1 MENILVL
8 SDIHVRASYARD
20 VVESHPECKTVIFLG
35 DGARHI
41 AALESVAPDK
51 TFFAVMGNCDTF
63 LDGVPER
70 EAVLDICGHR
80 IFICHGHTRMV
91 KYGLGGLLAAAKEK
105 KCDIALYG
113 HTHIAREEYDS
124 ESKIHMF
131 NPGSIGEPRDGR
143 FTYGI
148 LSLDEKNVLFSV
160 GEVKR

>member
-8 SDIHVRASYARD
+8 SDIHGRVTHARE
-20 VVESHPECKTVIFLG
+20 VVEKHPECKTVIFLG

-41 AALESVAPDK
+41 DSLEKSAPGK

-63 LDGVPER
+63 LDGIPEK
-70 EAVLDICGHR
+70 EAVLDIEGHR

-91 KYGLGGLLAAAKEK
+91 KYGLGALLNVAKEK
-105 KCDIALYG
+105 NCDIALYG

-124 ESKIHMF
+124 ESEVYMF

-148 LSLDEKNVLFSV
+148 LSLDKSNVLFSI
-160 GEVKR
+160 GEV